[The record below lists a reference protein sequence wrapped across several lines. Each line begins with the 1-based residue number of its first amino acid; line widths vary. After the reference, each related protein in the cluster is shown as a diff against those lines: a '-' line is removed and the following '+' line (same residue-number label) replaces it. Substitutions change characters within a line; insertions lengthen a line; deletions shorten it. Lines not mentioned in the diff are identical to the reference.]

1 MPDCS
6 SVIEKEDT
14 ISGRL
19 LVKIT
24 LLSRGTISIHIAVHN
39 VVISDRNT
47 PVLQMTY
54 VLYIMIVYSLES
66 VLLA

>member
-24 LLSRGTISIHIAVHN
+24 LLSRGTMVHN
-39 VVISDRNT
+39 VIVSDWNT
-47 PVLQMTY
+47 PCCK
-54 VLYIMIVYSLES
+54 
-66 VLLA
+66 